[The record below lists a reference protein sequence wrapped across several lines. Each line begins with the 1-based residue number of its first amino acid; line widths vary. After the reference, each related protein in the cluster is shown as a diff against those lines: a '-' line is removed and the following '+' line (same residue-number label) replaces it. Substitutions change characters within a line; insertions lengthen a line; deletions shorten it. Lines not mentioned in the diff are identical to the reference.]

1 MWNVKTEKD
10 KDKNVF
16 IFGFNRYIVEC
27 KVATGIEGKAKGADL
42 IDTLWNVKAFLPT
55 VLTKEFNDLI
65 DTLWNVKV
73 CFKKKEW
80 RKNLQI

>member
-1 MWNVKTEKD
+1 M
-10 KDKNVF
+10 
-16 IFGFNRYIVEC
+16 EC

-65 DTLWNVKV
+65 DTLWNVKSVSALLPATFRSDLIDTLWNVKV